1 MSVRSKFKIHA
12 HEFAHQLD
20 KALDLGVQAA
30 YPLVFNLPI
39 PDPPP
44 GWRDL
49 ARVGWR
55 MVKATTKETTRI
67 LLLREKE
74 K

>member
-1 MSVRSKFKIHA
+1 MSLKSTLKKHA
-12 HEFAHQLD
+12 RELAHQLD
-20 KALDLGVQAA
+20 QAVDLGVQAA
-30 YPLVFNLPI
+30 YPLVFNMPV